1 VRNRAHWLLSVALL
15 LSVCA
20 SVALGAEP
28 ADVMVHGAGRTA
40 GPNPINPV
48 WIANVVSDS
57 KDPAGPGTQI
67 LYREKIGDDKWQEF
81 SRIAFRAAEITSESS
96 ELVVLKDN
104 RISWAWFSGSGSGMR
119 FSYGPELPDH
129 QKILAIAG
137 DRKGLWAIGLPTARS
152 TQPSTGSSTNPTTM
166 ATTRPSWPLLHLLS
180 TDGWQPQEAPWPAG
194 ITFNDPDQVSMAV
207 VNEIPTVAINTGD
220 RFIQLLQYSKTGK
233 RWEKLKDGL
242 IESGKSPPQ
251 WFKVLNFADQPAVW
265 VWADVEG
272 SLGEIWTPARVIK
285 LPAIAGIGL
294 GDADVTVAGDQ
305 IWLVYRTSQGKLF
318 QQRFNLDGSR
328 ADDQPTQV
336 VWLKPGDANGR
347 GDWMTIG
354 AMTMLTLL
362 ILIALLRRRAA
373 AKGED
378 DGESEE

>member
-1 VRNRAHWLLSVALL
+1 VALF

-28 ADVMVHGAGRTA
+28 ADVMVHGAGRTT

-48 WIANVVSDS
+48 WIANVVSDP

-81 SRIAFRAAEITSESS
+81 SRVAFRAAEITSESS

-104 RISWAWFSGSGSGMR
+104 RISWAWFSGAGSGTR

-129 QKILAIAG
+129 QRILAIAG
-137 DRKGLWAIGLPTARS
+137 DRKGLWAIGLPTTR
-152 TQPSTGSSTNPTTM
+152 QPSTGSSTNPTIM
-166 ATTRPSWPLLHLLS
+166 ATTRPTWPLLHLLS

-194 ITFNDPDQVSMAV
+194 IAFDDPDQVSMAV

-220 RFIQLLQYSKTGK
+220 RYIHLLQYSRAAK
-233 RWEKLKDGL
+233 RWETMKD
-242 IESGKSPPQ
+242 KVDNKPKPQ
-251 WFKVLNFADQPAVW
+251 WFKLLNFADQPAVW
-265 VWADVEG
+265 IWAEG
-272 SLGEIWTPARVIK
+272 DSGLGLIWTANRNIK
-285 LPAIAGIGL
+285 LPEVGGVAV

-305 IWLVYRTSQGKLF
+305 IWVVYRNSQGKLF
-318 QQRFNLDGSR
+318 QQRFNLDGLP
-328 ADDQPTQV
+328 ADEKATPV
-336 VWLKPGDANGR
+336 VWLKAGDANGR

>member
-1 VRNRAHWLLSVALL
+1 VRNSAPRLLFAVMVLGMCAL
-15 LSVCA
+15 A
-20 SVALGAEP
+20 GAAEP
-28 ADVMVHGAGRTA
+28 ADVMVHGGGRTT

-48 WIANVVSDS
+48 WIANIITDP
-57 KDPAGPGTQI
+57 KDPGGPGTQI

-81 SRIAFRAAEITSESS
+81 ARIAFRASEITSESS
-96 ELVVLKDN
+96 ELVVVKDN

-152 TQPSTGSSTNPTTM
+152 TQSTTQTAATQP
-166 ATTRPSWPLLHLLS
+166 TTRPAGPLLHLYS
-180 TDGWQPQEAPWPAG
+180 GGAWVAHPAAWPAG
-194 ITFNDPDQVSMAV
+194 ISFNDPDQVSMAM
-207 VNEIPTVAINTGD
+207 VNDNPMIALNSGD
-220 RFIQLLQYSKTGK
+220 QFVQLLQYSKTTR
-233 RWEKLKDGL
+233 RWEKKERID
-242 IESGKSPPQ
+242 SGKSPVP
-251 WFKVLNFADQPAVW
+251 WFKMLCLADQPAVW

-272 SLGEIWTPARVIK
+272 SLGEIWTPNRTIP

-305 IWLVYRTSQGKLF
+305 IWLVYRTNQGKLF

-328 ADDQPTQV
+328 ADDQAKV
-336 VWLKPGDANGR
+336 VDFQKASTLAGR
-347 GDWMTIG
+347 ADWMTIG

-362 ILIALLRRRAA
+362 ILIALLKRRAA
-373 AKGED
+373 TQKDD
-378 DGESEE
+378 DGESEND